1 MATMDMVKLYGG
13 EPANFLDVGGGVTEQ
28 QVYNA
33 FHLLTADA
41 HVRLTLSLQ
50 AVTCLLIALQIVRTV

>member
-41 HVRLTLSLQ
+41 HVRLTFSLLV
-50 AVTCLLIALQIVRTV
+50 ATCLLITLQIVWTV